1 MEDTRTKYE
10 RDVQDR
16 STLRYYL
23 GLIVRWKQHFKYA
36 RAVRIARKNGATI
49 GEGVTMPIALA
60 KKVNHNVV
68 IGDHVS
74 ILTTDFS
81 SFRYPIKIG
90 NNVIIGQDV
99 RFTMGSHN
107 IDSPEWEHCRPNE
120 GLVVEDYVW
129 LCPKC
134 TIMPSVKK
142 IGYGAVVGAA
152 SVVVKDVPEMSVVSG
167 FPAKE
172 LRKRKCVHS
181 ALVVESLLGGDYIIY
196 RMTRNNKNER

>member
-23 GLIVRWKQHFKYA
+23 GLIARWKQHFKYA
-36 RAVRIARKNGATI
+36 RAVRIARKKGASI
-49 GEGVTMPIALA
+49 GNNVTMPIELA
-60 KKVNHNVV
+60 KKLNNNVV
-68 IGDHVS
+68 IGNNVS

-107 IDSPEWEHCRPNE
+107 IDSPDWEHYRPND
-120 GLVVEDYVW
+120 GLVIDDYVW

-134 TIMPSVKK
+134 TIMPSVRY

-152 SVVVKDVPEMSVVSG
+152 SVVVKDVPTMTVVSG

-181 ALVVESLLGGDYIIY
+181 SLVVESLLGGDYYTYIK
-196 RMTRNNKNER
+196 TRKRK